1 MAGVSVRVRPRTPCE
16 VTVAAYLWRM
26 RFLPLSLLLA
36 FAAASPASAQSMTAG
51 ALQAMCSARTQQA
64 TCASYIQGYIDGR
77 NQSSARATVCIP
89 AGTSIGDVIGGFS
102 DRLTKNRLEANL
114 EAGLVVGDY
123 LITSFPCR

>member
-1 MAGVSVRVRPRTPCE
+1 MSVPVCRHTPCE
-16 VTVAAYLWRM
+16 ATVAAYLWRM
-26 RFLPLSLLLA
+26 RLFLLA
-36 FAAASPASAQSMTAG
+36 LAADSPASAQSMTAG

>member
-1 MAGVSVRVRPRTPCE
+1 VSARVRPRTPCE
-16 VTVAAYLWRM
+16 VIGAAYLRRM
-26 RFLPLSLLLA
+26 RLLPISLLAL
-36 FAAASPASAQSMTAG
+36 AAASPAAAQNMTAG
-51 ALQAMCSARTQQA
+51 ALQAMCSSRTQQA

-89 AGTSIGDVIGGFS
+89 AGTSIADVIGGFS
-102 DRLTKNRLEANL
+102 NRLTKNRLEANL